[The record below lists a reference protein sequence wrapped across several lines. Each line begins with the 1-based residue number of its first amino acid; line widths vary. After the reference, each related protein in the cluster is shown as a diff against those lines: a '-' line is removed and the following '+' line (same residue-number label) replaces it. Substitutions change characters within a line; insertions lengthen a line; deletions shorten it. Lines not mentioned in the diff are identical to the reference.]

1 MLMVPSVTMKSGSL
15 SAYNAKLKRPVK
27 KDQIVGVDDVKITR
41 ELDVVALRLDMER
54 KART

>member
-1 MLMVPSVTMKSGSL
+1 MKSGSL